1 MVLRLKMNRGKLSE
15 SSPAGR
21 VKIIDILDALP
32 FYVLL
37 VDADH
42 NIIEANKAVYR
53 HLGVKREAI
62 LGQYCPKV
70 IHGLDHPFHG
80 CPLEE
85 SAEKNKAI
93 EREIFDEATGRW
105 VVSAIYPTRSATR
118 QGKRIFLHMVTD
130 VTERKQAQEQLRVS
144 REQLRRLSAHLESIR
159 EEEKKKIARDLHD
172 GTSQVLASLHAHL
185 EAAIETLPAGESKSR
200 DLLRK
205 AQALSTT
212 ILDDLHKLIYELRP
226 VVIDELGLI
235 AAINSLLDDSVKV
248 TGLKVRFKTSGEVRR
263 LSPELEITLFRV
275 VQEALSNII
284 KHSRARQADIRLFFK
299 RRSLKI
305 RIRDNGTGFDV
316 QKMLNSTGET
326 HSLGLLGMRERV
338 ELANGSININSSQG
352 EGTDI
357 VIEVP
362 LNNGASHG
370 QNTVAGS

>member
-70 IHGLDHPFHG
+70 IHGLDQPFHG

-105 VVSAIYPTRSATR
+105 VVSAIYPTRSTTR

-172 GTSQVLASLHAHL
+172 ETSQVLASLHAHL

-316 QKMLNSTGET
+316 QKMLNSTGGPQ
-326 HSLGLLGMRERV
+326 SLGLLGMRERV

-352 EGTDI
+352 QGTDI

-362 LNNGASHG
+362 LDNGASHG